1 MKTAQTTLNKVHLV
15 ALERGEP
22 VVPSVIDY
30 CLSEGI
36 RAASVSAIGA
46 VEGVEIGAFD
56 PARKVYDR
64 VQPEGVFELIA
75 LTGNIAEDDAG
86 LTVFHAHVTLGD
98 AQGRSV
104 SGHLFQA
111 TCAVTVELVIL
122 ELDAD
127 LKRELD
133 EATGLKL
140 WAP

>member
-1 MKTAQTTLNKVHLV
+1 MKSAQTSLNKVHLL

-22 VVPSVIDY
+22 VGPSVIDY
-30 CLSEGI
+30 CLNEGI
-36 RAASVSAIGA
+36 WAASVSGIGA

-56 PARKVYDR
+56 PARKIYDR
-64 VQPEGVFELIA
+64 VQPEGIFELIA
-75 LTGNIAEDDAG
+75 LNGNIAEDDEG
-86 LTVFHAHVTLGD
+86 MTVFHAHVTLGD
-98 AQGRSV
+98 GEGHAV

-111 TCAVTVELVIL
+111 TCAVTAELVIL